1 LIVAAQQAGWLNAVI
16 ELKND
21 KSERPQE
28 SRAKQYRDAGKPAP
42 YVELDAGGIFLEILM
57 EAGPVKTS
65 PMGGYMALD
74 WVDLA
79 SYAALT
85 LERVEPWEASLL
97 RRMSQAYAAGL
108 EEGKSPFSI
117 APADR

>member
-1 LIVAAQQAGWLNAVI
+1 
-16 ELKND
+16 
-21 KSERPQE
+21 
-28 SRAKQYRDAGKPAP
+28 
-42 YVELDAGGIFLEILM
+42 
-57 EAGPVKTS
+57 
-65 PMGGYMALD
+65 MGGYMALD